1 MSSTSMSTR
10 TVLDKAGS
18 SLVNVPCL
26 TNREE
31 FWLLVLLVPL
41 VALVQLIVLGAGE
54 AKGARIL
61 DFWASFGDGGE
72 ANLVLVICL
81 NCVDR
86 VPLGDPGILG
96 LTRFFGLGAITG
108 LMG

>member
-1 MSSTSMSTR
+1 MGSLGDLLGTCEAALGGLLGGFLSSTSMSTR

-41 VALVQLIVLGAGE
+41 VALCALAQLIVLGAGE

-61 DFWASFGDGGE
+61 DF
-72 ANLVLVICL
+72 
-81 NCVDR
+81 
-86 VPLGDPGILG
+86 
-96 LTRFFGLGAITG
+96 
-108 LMG
+108 

>member
-1 MSSTSMSTR
+1 MLHIFGVYYSVLDMVESIIYSYQNKYLGGFLSSTSMSTR

-41 VALVQLIVLGAGE
+41 VALCALAQLIE
-54 AKGARIL
+54 RRKK
-61 DFWASFGDGGE
+61 
-72 ANLVLVICL
+72 
-81 NCVDR
+81 
-86 VPLGDPGILG
+86 
-96 LTRFFGLGAITG
+96 
-108 LMG
+108 